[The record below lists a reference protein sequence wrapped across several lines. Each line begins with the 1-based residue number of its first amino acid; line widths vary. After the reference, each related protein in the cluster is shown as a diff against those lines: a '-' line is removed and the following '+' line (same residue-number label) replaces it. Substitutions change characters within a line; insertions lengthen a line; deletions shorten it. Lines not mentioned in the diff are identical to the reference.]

1 MVNLRNLP
9 FYFVGIVCLLL
20 GLTFYDS
27 IFVWHI
33 FAGIFIIMGVVFRKE
48 IDTSDSDVH

>member
-1 MVNLRNLP
+1 MSLRNLP

-20 GLTFYDS
+20 GLAFYED

-33 FAGIFIIMGVVFRKE
+33 FAGIFIIAGIAFRKN
-48 IDTSDSDVH
+48 IDTADEGGH